1 MFKNEPLTN
10 FNSDASRETMNTS
23 LAALERRIQHG
34 ALKACPIIGGEE
46 LHTGRENKRF
56 DPASNDVLVGTTEL
70 AGKGDME
77 RALTLLHNRA
87 SSWAATPARTRAE
100 MLHTAARLMRQRKF
114 DLSAL
119 IIRETGKPWRE
130 ADADVAEA
138 IDFCDY
144 YALEML
150 RLAAPHKTQ
159 EVTGE
164 DNFYLYG
171 ARGVCAVISP
181 WNFPLAIACGMTVA
195 ALVAGNA
202 VLLKPARQTSLI
214 AFELCRILLEAGVP
228 PEVLAFLPSS
238 GDEIGNALVESPL
251 LDMICFTGS
260 KAVGLD
266 IIQRAS
272 VVQPGQRNVKKVVAE
287 MGGKN
292 AVIVDEDAELDD
304 AVKLVASSAF
314 GFSGQKCSACSRLIV
329 HQSIYEQFIERLA
342 QAASDLIIGK
352 PSDPA
357 SFMGP
362 VIDAAA
368 QKRILQIVEEAKLD
382 TKLAFMGKAPEGG
395 CFVPPVIFRDVA
407 PSSRLWREEV
417 FGPVLA
423 VCSAENFEAALTR
436 ANDCEYALTG
446 GVFSRNPAHIE
457 MAKRNFMVGNLYINR
472 GCTGALVQRQPFGGS
487 RMSGVGSKAG
497 GPDYLLQFL
506 DPRTVSENTMRRGF
520 VAK

>member
-1 MFKNEPLTN
+1 MFKNEALTN
-10 FNSDASRETMNTS
+10 FNSDTSRETMNTA

-34 ALKACPIIGGEE
+34 TLKACPIIGGQEI
-46 LHTGRENKRF
+46 HTGRENKRI
-56 DPASNDVLVGTTEL
+56 DPAESEALIGITEL
-70 AGKGDME
+70 AGKAEME
-77 RALTLLHNRA
+77 RAITLLHKRA
-87 SSWAATPARTRAE
+87 GSWAATPARNRADV
-100 MLHTAARLMRQRKF
+100 LHTAARLMRQRKF

-119 IIRETGKPWRE
+119 IIREAGKPWRE

-150 RLAAPHKTQ
+150 RLGTPHKTQ

-164 DNFYLYG
+164 DNYYSYA

-181 WNFPLAIACGMTVA
+181 WNFPLAIACGMAGA

-228 PEVLAFLPSS
+228 PEILAFLPSS

-304 AVKLVASSAF
+304 TIKLVLSSAY

-329 HQSIYEQFIERLA
+329 HQSIYETFIERLS

-352 PSDPA
+352 PADSA

-362 VIDAAA
+362 VIDAAS
-368 QKRILQIVEEAKLD
+368 QKRILGMVEEARKES
-382 TKLAFMGKAPEGG
+382 TLAFMGQAPADG
-395 CFVPPVIFRDVA
+395 CYVPPVIFRDIPA
-407 PSSRLWREEV
+407 TSRLWREEV

-423 VCSAENFEAALTR
+423 VRPAASFDEALTM

-446 GVFSRNPAHIE
+446 GVFSRNPAHLE
-457 MAKRNFMVGNLYINR
+457 LARRNFAVGNLYLNR
-472 GCTGALVQRQPFGGS
+472 SCTGALVQRQPFGGS